1 MSSEQIIDR
10 LERELGDNWY
20 DSTDIYE
27 RAQGG
32 YSMKTKITKQDILVI
47 IAIISFAI
55 FVNIIAD
62 TGWYQA
68 LMVALSQGIL
78 YRYGYCRNI
87 VI

>member
-1 MSSEQIIDR
+1 MLTGTIVP
-10 LERELGDNWY
+10 
-20 DSTDIYE
+20 IYMKGH
-27 RAQGG
+27 RGG

-68 LMVALSQGIL
+68 LMVALS
-78 YRYGYCRNI
+78 
-87 VI
+87 

>member
-1 MSSEQIIDR
+1 MLTGMIAPI
-10 LERELGDNWY
+10 
-20 DSTDIYE
+20 STKGH
-27 RAQGG
+27 RG

-68 LMVALSQGIL
+68 LMVALS
-78 YRYGYCRNI
+78 
-87 VI
+87 